1 MSGRAKDLERTWASL
16 KWSLLLAL
24 LITYLLMAALFE
36 AWSYPLIIMFSVP
49 FAATGGV
56 LMVSFMNSIEQ
67 SVKMDTLTM
76 LGFIIL
82 TGIVV
87 NNAILLVHQALN
99 HFRAGLPMREA
110 ILESARDRM
119 RPIFMTTTTTV
130 LGMLPLV
137 ISSGSGS
144 ELYRGLGSAVL
155 GGLAMSTI
163 FTLLLIP
170 VVFSLWVDFLAL
182 IRPAS
187 FAAGG
192 AVASPSGASGAPSRR
207 VRSRKAVN
215 LIEQEEEEA

>member
-1 MSGRAKDLERTWASL
+1 
-16 KWSLLLAL
+16 
-24 LITYLLMAALFE
+24 
-36 AWSYPLIIMFSVP
+36 
-49 FAATGGV
+49 
-56 LMVSFMNSIEQ
+56 MVSLMNSIEP

-137 ISSGSGS
+137 LSSGSGS

-155 GGLAMSTI
+155 GGLAMSTL

-170 VVFSLWVDFLAL
+170 VVFSLWVDFLEF
-182 IRPAS
+182 IRPAG
-187 FAAGG
+187 FAA
-192 AVASPSGASGAPSRR
+192 AAAAPSGASGAPSAR
-207 VRSRKAVN
+207 VRPRKSVN
-215 LIEQEEEEA
+215 LIEDED